1 MTQVK
6 ICGLTRPGDV
16 ELACVLGAD
25 YVGFN
30 FAAASP
36 RRVSL
41 GAARD
46 LTRATRPG
54 VVRVG
59 VFVHESI
66 EEIRA
71 AIAAARLDLVQIH
84 RPLSAE
90 DLRQSPLPVIAVV
103 GVSQNG
109 ADSAPPDVLAR
120 CRSVLC
126 DTASPGRSGGTG
138 TVFDWNLLAG
148 RAWPVPMILA
158 GGLDPDNVAEAI
170 TRVHPAAVDVASG
183 VESSPG
189 IKDEKKMRL
198 FFEAVRRADASAPSP
213 PGRGKG

>member
-1 MTQVK
+1 MTQIK
-6 ICGLTRPGDV
+6 ICGLTRPEDV
-16 ELACVLGAD
+16 DLACVFGAD

-36 RRVSL
+36 RRVTLDS
-41 GAARD
+41 ARD
-46 LTRATRPG
+46 LAGATRPG

-71 AIAAARLDLVQIH
+71 AIEAARLDLVQIH

-109 ADSAPPDVLAR
+109 ADSAPTEVLAR

-126 DTASPGRSGGTG
+126 DTALSGRSGGTG

-170 TRVHPAAVDVASG
+170 ARVHPAAVDVASG

-189 IKDEKKMRL
+189 IKDETKMRL
-198 FFEAVRRADASAPSP
+198 FFEAVHRADNASPSP
-213 PGRGKG
+213 PGSGKG